1 MMMALPGNIT
11 RGHDITGPDVRN
23 DTKTFSYLIRF
34 FFFFLDRSK
43 KVSRKVWTW
52 SYKTDK
58 KIYTKE
64 NSEFNY
70 QRTHD
75 DTH

>member
-11 RGHDITGPDVRN
+11 RGHDITGPNVRN
-23 DTKTFSYLIRF
+23 NTKTFSYLI
-34 FFFFLDRSK
+34 RSK

-58 KIYTKE
+58 KIYTKK